1 VENELTCDLV
11 HTLLCIRAR
20 ASPRPTCA
28 SSSNTLTGSAD
39 APLTA
44 CPGDRMPWCASH
56 WHRITGCAS
65 RCFSTLHHRL
75 GSGPAHL
82 YRTDL
87 EKRDYFVALG
97 PAFKG

>member
-1 VENELTCDLV
+1 
-11 HTLLCIRAR
+11 
-20 ASPRPTCA
+20 
-28 SSSNTLTGSAD
+28 
-39 APLTA
+39 
-44 CPGDRMPWCASH
+44 MPWCAGH